1 MNFLTHLLHNRMHKL
16 RHDLFVSLLV
26 QSSNNNNKNGVTMDE
41 LKTIQKL
48 DDIIQDLRMDDLHEI
63 ADRLEIEKQKIGSQF
78 NKAEANSQIDI
89 EELLNE

>member
-1 MNFLTHLLHNRMHKL
+1 MHLHNRMHKL

-26 QSSNNNNKNGVTMDE
+26 QSSNNNNKNGVIMDE

-48 DDIIQDLRMDDLHEI
+48 DDIIQDLRMDGLHEI
-63 ADRLEIEKQKIGSQF
+63 ADRLEIEKQKIGSHF

>member
-1 MNFLTHLLHNRMHKL
+1 MHKL

-26 QSSNNNNKNGVTMDE
+26 QSSNNNNKNGVIMDE

-48 DDIIQDLRMDDLHEI
+48 DDIIQDLRMDGLHEI